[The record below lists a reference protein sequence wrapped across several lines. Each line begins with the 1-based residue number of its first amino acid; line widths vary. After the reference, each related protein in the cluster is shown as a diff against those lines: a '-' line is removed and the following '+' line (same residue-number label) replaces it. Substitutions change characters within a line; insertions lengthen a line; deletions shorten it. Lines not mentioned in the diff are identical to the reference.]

1 MTFIKTLTLELVP
14 ALLAALV
21 AGMGAYMAIKD
32 DMTTLQVNQGY
43 IIAGQQEM
51 RKEYK
56 EIRKEQYEQG
66 ARLALME
73 RYARVD

>member
-14 ALLAALV
+14 ALLAAVV
-21 AGMGAYMAIKD
+21 AGLGAYMAIKD
-32 DMTTLQVNQGY
+32 DMTTVQVNQGY
-43 IIAGQQEM
+43 IIAEVKEA

-56 EIRKEQYEQG
+56 EIRKGLHEQEV
-66 ARLALME
+66 RLALME